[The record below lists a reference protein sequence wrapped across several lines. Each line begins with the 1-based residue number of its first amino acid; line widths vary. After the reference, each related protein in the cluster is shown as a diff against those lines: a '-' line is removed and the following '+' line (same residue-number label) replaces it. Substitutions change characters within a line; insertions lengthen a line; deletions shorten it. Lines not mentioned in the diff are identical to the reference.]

1 MILRNKNYQYSQNNL
16 NNKIGVYPKMIEN
29 NIFNNIYNSNQNNN
43 NLNNQIVNNFP
54 QYNRKNI
61 PKDGNNINNI
71 TNNNIDYNINI
82 GINNN
87 ISNNYINQNKIYQK
101 DLKKKN
107 SESDKYV
114 NPADYLENPT
124 LIITKNAEKKNWL
137 VLNNNNS
144 IIHNFNSEELYKFLE
159 EKNKMDKSLE
169 ELTINDYD
177 TDVVFPAKVIYEN
190 LKIFYSHNS

>member
-177 TDVVFPAKVIYEN
+177 TDVVFPAKVIYE
-190 LKIFYSHNS
+190 I